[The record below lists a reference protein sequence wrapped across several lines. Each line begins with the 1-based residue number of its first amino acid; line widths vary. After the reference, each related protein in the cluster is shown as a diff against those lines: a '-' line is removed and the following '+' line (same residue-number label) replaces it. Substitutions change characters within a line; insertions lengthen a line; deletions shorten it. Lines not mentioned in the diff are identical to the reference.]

1 MDIFIMS
8 IYVHFFEKVGA
19 HRWNAVR
26 CRRHVICFRHIYKL
40 LQCATRWAIGTL
52 QVNHSRRLGWAAHTK
67 RFVDQ
72 RVAFVTESL
81 RHRARGGLHR
91 AGPLKA
97 ELCNEVR
104 EGDIASRRLLL
115 QLCPPITLRKP
126 DWRGWAGQ
134 CVRVILVADAER
146 AVGRP
151 YR

>member
-1 MDIFIMS
+1 MEYVHMDIFIMS
-8 IYVHFFEKVGA
+8 IYVHFFEKSA
-19 HRWNAVR
+19 PM
-26 CRRHVICFRHIYKL
+26 RHVICFRHIYKL

-115 QLCPPITLRKP
+115 QLCAPITLRKP